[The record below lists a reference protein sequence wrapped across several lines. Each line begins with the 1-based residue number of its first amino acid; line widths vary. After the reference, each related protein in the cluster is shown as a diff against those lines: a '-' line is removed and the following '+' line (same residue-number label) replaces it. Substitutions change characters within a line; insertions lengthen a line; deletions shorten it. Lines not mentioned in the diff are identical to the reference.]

1 MKDADLDRARS
12 WSISCSVWE
21 PGGIMA
27 TIDVRRRKRLAVRR
41 ETLRALTLSPAALER
56 AAGGGNGVWWWLKDT
71 GDCDTVGKSSKLC
84 PGA

>member
-1 MKDADLDRARS
+1 MKDADLGRARS

-21 PGGIMA
+21 QGGIMA
-27 TIDVRRRKRLAVRR
+27 TIDARRRRRLAVRR

-56 AAGGGNGVWWWLKDT
+56 AAGGTGVWWWLRAT